1 MRNKE
6 INKDQYDSQKDAME
20 KITNIRINEENI

>member
-6 INKDQYDSQKDAME
+6 INTDQYDAQKEAM
-20 KITNIRINEENI
+20 KITAIRINEENI